1 ASLVRIDISWVA
13 PNTARRPAGFDARNP
28 ADPHYQ
34 FGKAD
39 AAIREAAAHGLGVI
53 ATFTGAPRWA
63 EGPNRPRSAP
73 PGAWRPAPGALE
85 DYGAALAA
93 RYSGHF
99 PDPERPGAVL
109 PRVAA
114 FQVWNEPNLD
124 TYLSP
129 QWSGTHTLAPL
140 LYRRMLNGFYRGV
153 KSVDPSA

>member
-1 ASLVRIDISWVA
+1 
-13 PNTARRPAGFDARNP
+13 
-28 ADPHYQ
+28 

-73 PGAWRPAPGALE
+73 PGSWRPDPGALE

-109 PRVAA
+109 PRLAA

-153 KSVDPSA
+153 KSVDPSAVVVTAGTAPFGDPLPGGRIMPVRFWRDALCVRE